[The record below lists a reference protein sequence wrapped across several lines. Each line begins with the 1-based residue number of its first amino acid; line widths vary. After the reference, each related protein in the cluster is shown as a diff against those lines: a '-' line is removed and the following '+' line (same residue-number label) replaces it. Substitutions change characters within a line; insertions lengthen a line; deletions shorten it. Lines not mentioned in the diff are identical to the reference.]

1 MTGSDSRQS
10 NSTLRVFHL
19 STRNPRQ
26 NNGVNT
32 KDFLKNVFNHICK
45 CIVNVGA
52 KLCKRMFLTY
62 SLMQI
67 SHRPGR
73 PIHFIWGFM
82 KKYIFRCFAPR
93 YLFLPF
99 KPLRHNRM
107 ISGFLGEI
115 TEFFSDLIQIK
126 KIPFSG
132 GRPAECVCVWF
143 FYQTAQHSRYFFN
156 LS

>member
-1 MTGSDSRQS
+1 MQIPTNFWGKSWRIISI
-10 NSTLRVFHL
+10 NLLYV
-19 STRNPRQ
+19 
-26 NNGVNT
+26 V
-32 KDFLKNVFNHICK
+32 
-45 CIVNVGA
+45 A

-73 PIHFIWGFM
+73 PIHFIWEFM
-82 KKYIFRCFAPR
+82 KKYIFRRFATR

-107 ISGFLGEI
+107 MLGFLGGNTEI
-115 TEFFSDLIQIK
+115 FPDLNTNK

-132 GRPAECVCVWF
+132 GRPAEQYRKRRSKIF
-143 FYQTAQHSRYFFN
+143 FSIWIRKDIEGF
-156 LS
+156 LSSLGQKKKIKVNI